1 MDAPTIV
8 PSFASAALPF
18 APFCT
23 LWIPSSARLL
33 ALGCRQDGSASLGA
47 LHLYKLEMPAD
58 DSGQLRLMLD
68 AAKQAGGTKKTTT
81 GLSRAGLKCGTF
93 DLSTP
98 SGRLLAVGDFEGR
111 VSVWDV
117 ERLQG
122 ERPLQTLFTIEG
134 GHDQIVN
141 SIDATPHLLLT
152 GSRDGRACVWDV
164 RQRGK
169 PTAAVAELAFP
180 ESDCWAVTFSGAS
193 QEGFFAGYD
202 DGRVYMAELR
212 MNAQPRW
219 QHHLARSSGICS
231 LDCHDG
237 KLVATTVDDHFTL
250 FDLDL
255 TAPARGPELKREVKG
270 RPTLRPP
277 EAMDATTWDARFSP
291 HNRDYF
297 MTAGGNGYLDLYKTG
312 SAAGGHAWNL
322 QSVATVAAGTQPIL
336 SFAWNQ
342 AKEGLFAFASLDSS
356 LHVGFVPTPL
366 R

>member
-58 DSGQLRLMLD
+58 SGQLRLLLD
-68 AAKQAGGTKKTTT
+68 AAKQAGGKTTT

-152 GSRDGRACVWDV
+152 
-164 RQRGK
+164 
-169 PTAAVAELAFP
+169 
-180 ESDCWAVTFSGAS
+180 
-193 QEGFFAGYD
+193 
-202 DGRVYMAELR
+202 
-212 MNAQPRW
+212 
-219 QHHLARSSGICS
+219 
-231 LDCHDG
+231 
-237 KLVATTVDDHFTL
+237 
-250 FDLDL
+250 
-255 TAPARGPELKREVKG
+255 
-270 RPTLRPP
+270 
-277 EAMDATTWDARFSP
+277 
-291 HNRDYF
+291 
-297 MTAGGNGYLDLYKTG
+297 
-312 SAAGGHAWNL
+312 
-322 QSVATVAAGTQPIL
+322 
-336 SFAWNQ
+336 
-342 AKEGLFAFASLDSS
+342 
-356 LHVGFVPTPL
+356 
-366 R
+366 